1 MIRHPVRTL
10 KGIPPLQSYVALV
23 RNEARALRMSVPQM
37 IADLLVMPLGY
48 LLLLGGG
55 IAGVAARSMQENLA
69 FQENIAFILPGVI
82 VLQAVGG
89 ISNVMYRLQADRQGG
104 LMAYKLVQG
113 IAPVTYVTSIFTIPA
128 LKFLA
133 QATILVTASA
143 LIGVNFEAATLLRI
157 TFGGLLAV
165 LAWACFGGLLVFT
178 VKKATNRMTIMMMLT
193 MPLIFGAPTFYALE
207 SMPTYL
213 QAVAAFNP
221 LTYQV
226 ELIRQSGAIPV
237 ATAATVS
244 VGLLILA
251 FAALTTLVARAEP
264 LPAGDHV

>member
-10 KGIPPLQSYVALV
+10 RGIPPLRSYVALV
-23 RNEARALRMSVPQM
+23 QNEARALRMSAIQM
-37 IADLLVMPLGY
+37 ISDLLVTPLGY

-55 IAGVAARSMQENLA
+55 IAGVAARSMQESVA
-69 FQENIAFILPGVI
+69 FQENLAFILPGVI

-113 IAPVTYVTSIFTIPA
+113 IPPIIYVASVFTIPA

-133 QATILVTASA
+133 QTTILVTASA
-143 LIGVNFEAATLLRI
+143 LIGVNFEPATLLRI
-157 TFGGLLAV
+157 AIGGLLAA
-165 LAWACFGGLLVFT
+165 LTWSCFGGLLVFT
-178 VKKATNRMTIMMMLT
+178 VRKSTNRMTVMMMLNL
-193 MPLIFGAPTFYALE
+193 PLIFGAPTFYAFE
-207 SMPTYL
+207 SMPSYL
-213 QAVAAFNP
+213 QAVARFNP

-226 ELIRQSGAIPV
+226 ELIRQTGIIPV
-237 ATAATVS
+237 QVAGAVAIV
-244 VGLLILA
+244 LLILA
-251 FAALTTLVARAEP
+251 FIALTTLVARAEP